1 MKESREPI
9 YVYTQPKIGT
19 PFFETEFIEHSYF
32 EYDEGVF
39 RIIDPIWGI
48 HEIGKEE
55 GDEVLLELLKN
66 PLAVRSMAIEQ
77 LTLDRLTETI
87 PGAAKFPRWD
97 HLWGSVAFIRLKTKN
112 MKLDSRERLI
122 LQLRAFVSD
131 LAHTAYSHLGDWI
144 FQGTGG
150 PENQHDIEL
159 MHLLEVS
166 GVNEILRKHGIPPKE
181 VIFPDIS
188 DWVEAPQPELCVDR
202 VDYGAREI
210 RRWLDL
216 SAGVHFAAHPDAFI
230 VTEDKKIV
238 MRSHKQALDF
248 AKAFM
253 LLPTEHWGEP
263 VHKLQLILKQELVKR
278 IFCSDETA
286 LAASDMDALDQ
297 FNPRDYMYTIDADI
311 TQEMRF
317 NDPFLNT
324 LRPLMEDI
332 GLSKRRIFAW
342 QRRREL
348 ASFFSDYGPGGFP
361 DPLKN
366 YGESYTK
373 AMSLIPSNIEIVPVD
388 DPDSRPA
395 YQTDSRGMNILLEPL
410 KPRRV
415 DPLYYD
421 ADGNIQRL
429 SKADSNY
436 KDLLSQQASVM
447 SQSYVAKLS
456 LNEKAKKIVEDGFD
470 RNVIEW
476 PEVLQRP
483 RMEEDRFQKV
493 ITKMA
498 SYALNHRL
506 THISDSLYMHLP
518 WKV

>member
-1 MKESREPI
+1 MENTREPM
-9 YVYTQPKIGT
+9 YMFSQPRIGT
-19 PFFETEFIEHSYF
+19 PFFETEFIENSYF
-32 EYDEGVF
+32 EYDKGVF
-39 RIIDPIWGI
+39 RIVDPIWGI

-66 PLAVRSMAIEQ
+66 PLVVRSMAIEQ

-87 PGAAKFPRWD
+87 PGAAEFPRWD

-112 MKLDSRERLI
+112 MKLEPRERLT

-144 FQGTGG
+144 FQGAGG

-159 MHLLEVS
+159 VHLLEVS
-166 GVNEILRKHGIPPKE
+166 GVNEILRKQAISPEE
-181 VIFPDIS
+181 VIFPDTT
-188 DWVEAPQPELCVDR
+188 DWIEAPQPELCVDR

-216 SAGVHFAAHPDAFI
+216 AVGVHFAAHPDAFI
-230 VTEDKKIV
+230 VTEDRKLV
-238 MRSHKQALDF
+238 MKSHRQALNF

-263 VHKLQLILKQELVKR
+263 VHKLQLFLKQELVKR

-286 LAASDMDALDQ
+286 LAASDMGRLDQ
-297 FNPRDYMYTIDADI
+297 FHPRDYMYTIDADI

-317 NDPFLNT
+317 NDPFLNIV
-324 LRPLMEDI
+324 RPLMEDI

-342 QRRREL
+342 QRRSEL
-348 ASFFSDYGPGGFP
+348 ASFFSDYGPGNFP

-373 AMSLIPSNIEIVPVD
+373 SMPLIPSNIEILPVD
-388 DPDSRPA
+388 DPDSYPA
-395 YQTDSRGMNILLEPL
+395 YQTDSRGMNILLGPL
-410 KPRRV
+410 KPRWV

-421 ADGNIQRL
+421 DDGNLQRL
-429 SKADSNY
+429 SETDSNY
-436 KDLLSQQASVM
+436 KNLLSQQALVM
-447 SQSYVAKLS
+447 SQSYIAKLS
-456 LNEKAKKIVEDGFD
+456 LNKKAKKIVKDGFD
-470 RNVIEW
+470 QNGVEW

-483 RMEEDRFQKV
+483 RMEEDRFQRV

-498 SYALNHRL
+498 SYALSHRL
-506 THISDSLYMHLP
+506 ANMSDSLYLHLP
-518 WKV
+518 